1 VELTV
6 LDGPKGEIK
15 LWKNVFSEEDLKEY
29 HHFFLNKID
38 LNQGQIRLFGKT
50 YQKPRLEAFFH
61 AMGKSYTYSN
71 ETLKAHFFPP
81 TLTRL
86 RIQIEELVGH
96 TFNSALVNVYRNGF
110 DSNGWHADN
119 EKELGPNPIIG
130 SVSFGSTRAF
140 VLKHNTTKKTLRI
153 PLCDGDVLW
162 MGPSIQVEWKHCI
175 PKQPKTTDPR
185 INVTFRTLYE

>member
-1 VELTV
+1 MELTV

-29 HHFFLNKID
+29 YHFFLNKID
-38 LNQGQIRLFGKT
+38 LYQGQIRLFGKT

-110 DSNGWHADN
+110 DSNGWHADD
-119 EKELGPNPIIG
+119 EIELGPNPIIG
-130 SVSFGSTRAF
+130 SVSFGSTRTF

-162 MGPSIQVEWKHCI
+162 MGPSIQVDWKHCI

>member
-1 VELTV
+1 
-6 LDGPKGEIK
+6 
-15 LWKNVFSEEDLKEY
+15 
-29 HHFFLNKID
+29 
-38 LNQGQIRLFGKT
+38 
-50 YQKPRLEAFFH
+50 
-61 AMGKSYTYSN
+61 
-71 ETLKAHFFPP
+71 
-81 TLTRL
+81 
-86 RIQIEELVGH
+86 
-96 TFNSALVNVYRNGF
+96 FNSALVNVYRNGF
-110 DSNGWHADN
+110 DSNGWHADD

-130 SVSFGSTRAF
+130 SVSFGSTRTF